1 MHQLVLLRHGE
12 SVWNRDNLFTGWTDV
27 GLSEAGVGE
36 AERAGR
42 LLRDGGYLF
51 NMCFTS
57 LLRRGVRTLDIALD
71 VMDQL
76 WLPVAKSWRLN
87 ERHYGALQ
95 GLNKDEMREK
105 VGQEQVHAWR
115 RSYATRPPALD
126 PDDPRFPGRD
136 RRYAGLSDAE
146 LPRCESLKNTV
157 DRTLPYW
164 DEAIAPAIR
173 QGSRVLISA
182 HGNSL
187 RGLVKFLDEI
197 ADDDIPGLEIPTG
210 EPLIY
215 ELDNALKP
223 ERHFYLGG

>member
-27 GLSEAGVGE
+27 GLSEVGVGE

>member
-27 GLSEAGVGE
+27 GLSEVGVGE

-197 ADDDIPGLEIPTG
+197 ADDEIPGLEIPTG